1 MFDPVPI
8 GGTSPPLQV
17 YELYNGGAKTVNY
30 EMSLEPLTQVEAV
43 SCVCMYMY
51 LDEQLIVMIVGA
63 FLVSLQVS
71 AIIPFLK
78 FRDIPMFCKSYIT
91 WYHGT

>member
-51 LDEQLIVMIVGA
+51 
-63 FLVSLQVS
+63 
-71 AIIPFLK
+71 
-78 FRDIPMFCKSYIT
+78 
-91 WYHGT
+91 